1 MFERN
6 NIMKNHMRKVLIIL
20 IAFAVT
26 VSSPIFLSSVH
37 AEEAITKSTV
47 GEMKAAALDQKLI
60 VSVKGKT
67 VSLTMKDLSKMP
79 LDLYGDNGTFR
90 DAVVTDMGLL
100 GTFFQKIEKKAGD
113 SMRLKAETKVSIVTA
128 IQQTVVKGTTD
139 DLVFSL
145 TEDHFEKTK
154 EEKKEEQR
162 EEKQPTE
169 ERPNVLAVLSPEIA
183 PAYQIQGSCTT
194 SFKGSTA
201 NRKKNI
207 AIAAANLNGLV
218 LEPGASFSVSEQ
230 IKPRTSA
237 NGYRTA
243 GTYEAGKIVQAMG
256 GGICQ
261 ASSTTYNAAMNSGLT
276 ILERHQHSMP
286 VHYLPLGLDAAIS
299 SGSKDLKIRND
310 YVFPVVFEAYTKG
323 NNLTVNVYTDQLQMN
338 GYSFRFHS
346 VKKGSLSANSYL
358 EISKDGRVTE
368 DRFVASSKYMPLS
381 E

>member
-1 MFERN
+1 
-6 NIMKNHMRKVLIIL
+6 MKNFMNKVLIIL
-20 IAFAVT
+20 TVFSVAFA
-26 VSSPIFLSSVH
+26 SPSFLMSVH

-47 GEMKAAALDQKLI
+47 GEMKAGALKQKL
-60 VSVKGKT
+60 VVTVNGKT
-67 VSLTMKDLSKMP
+67 FSLTMKDLAQMP
-79 LDLYGDNGTFR
+79 LDLYGENGVYR

-100 GTFFQKIEKKAGD
+100 GGFFQKIEKKAG
-113 SMRLKAETKVSIVTA
+113 SNLRLKADAKVSIVTA

-139 DLVFSL
+139 DLLFAL
-145 TEDHFEKTK
+145 TSDHFEKIKEDKKEDEKEEQK
-154 EEKKEEQR
+154 EEKPK
-162 EEKQPTE
+162 E
-169 ERPNVLAVLSPEIA
+169 ERPSVLAVLPVEIA

-194 SFKGSTA
+194 SFKGSTS

-207 AIAAANLNGLV
+207 AIAAGNLNGLV

-243 GTYEAGKIVQAMG
+243 GTYEAGKVIQAMG

-261 ASSTTYNAAMNSGLT
+261 VSSTTYNAAMNSGLT

-310 YVFPVVFEAYTKG
+310 YAFPVVFEAYTKG
-323 NNLTVNVYTDQLQMN
+323 NQLIVNIYTNQLMMD

-346 VKKGSLSANSYL
+346 VKTGSLSAKSYL
-358 EISKDGRVTE
+358 EVSKDGNVTE
-368 DRFVASSKYMPLS
+368 DRYIASSKYMPLS